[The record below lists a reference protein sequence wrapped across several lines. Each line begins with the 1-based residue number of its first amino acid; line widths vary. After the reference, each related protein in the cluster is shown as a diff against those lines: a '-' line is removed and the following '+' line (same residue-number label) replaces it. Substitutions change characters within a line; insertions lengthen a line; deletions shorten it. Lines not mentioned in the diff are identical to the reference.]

1 MQVDVS
7 DIDKSAEI
15 ACDLMADARNEPK
28 LQDRT
33 TD

>member
-15 ACDLMADARNEPK
+15 ACDLMADARNEPSWNT
-28 LQDRT
+28 RV